1 MRWERTE
8 YKEVAPCACGK
19 GTIVRL
25 AYTEDDD
32 WNRSRSGIINEKI
45 ACENCRT
52 QYHIEHVIRH
62 YSCPSWKGDGISDKA
77 YLVPNSLTIPE
88 QISEKHFSFNVEE
101 EIVSI
106 YSYDEIKAAKADMM
120 KNKYS
125 TRLELENSRR
135 IVSIYEKR
143 YKKKRLAP
151 IIDMLCSIEQQ
162 YDKYEWTPEKIAA
175 YRDAEKESI
184 RANEQEIAIAI
195 KQSVP
200 LEFRRVSDDKV

>member
-1 MRWERTE
+1 MSWDRFEFT
-8 YKEVAPCACGK
+8 EVAQCACGK
-19 GTIVRL
+19 GYVVRV

-32 WNRSRSGIINEKI
+32 WNRSRSGIINEEI

-62 YSCPSWKGDGISDKA
+62 YSCPSWEGDGISDKA

-88 QISEKHFSFNVEE
+88 QISEEQILFTVEE

-106 YSYDEIKAAKADMM
+106 YSCDEIHAVKADMT

-175 YRDAEKESI
+175 YRDAEKAKIRENEEKIANVNGQSI
-184 RANEQEIAIAI
+184 L
-195 KQSVP
+195 
-200 LEFRRVSDDKV
+200 LEFRRASDDKA

>member
-1 MRWERTE
+1 MSWDRFEFT
-8 YKEVAPCACGK
+8 EVAQCACGK
-19 GTIVRL
+19 GYVVRV

-52 QYHIEHVIRH
+52 QYHIEHVIRY
-62 YSCPSWKGDGISDKA
+62 YSCPRWESDGISDKA

-88 QISEKHFSFNVEE
+88 QISEKHFSFNVEKE
-101 EIVSI
+101 
-106 YSYDEIKAAKADMM
+106 
-120 KNKYS
+120 
-125 TRLELENSRR
+125 

-175 YRDAEKESI
+175 YRDAEKAKIRENEEKIANVIGQSI
-184 RANEQEIAIAI
+184 L
-195 KQSVP
+195 
-200 LEFRRVSDDKV
+200 LEFRRASDDKV

>member
-1 MRWERTE
+1 MSWERTE

-62 YSCPSWKGDGISDKA
+62 YSSPSWEGDGISAKA

-125 TRLELENSRR
+125 TRLELKSSQR
-135 IVSIYEKR
+135 IVLIYEKHHR
-143 YKKKRLAP
+143 KRRLAP
-151 IIDMLCSIEQQ
+151 IIDMLCNIERQ
-162 YDKYEWTPEKIAA
+162 YDKYEWTSERLAE
-175 YRDAEKESI
+175 YRDIEKESI